1 LLNTKSNGL
10 YLLIPSIHR
19 LFPADRI
26 FAILATPVSEDKRD
40 RLRRLLDDA
49 DFEFE
54 DIRLI
59 YARSLRPGNFV
70 VPDDLEQQVINYR
83 QTREIGRDNDG
94 ASRPVEFIDNVE
106 KSTGSQGD
114 DSSLTMT
121 DMSTPERHTAA
132 AAAGTAVNEQ
142 DPENPE
148 TLLRGMHVNPSAQSN
163 LRALDLEAPGAGAG
177 AVDGSTGGSDGNAA
191 VAPDNEVGLPLSES
205 NSGTVQ
211 SNPQNE

>member
-1 LLNTKSNGL
+1 MLLLLNTKSNGL

-148 TLLRGMHVNPSAQSN
+148 TLLRGMHMNRNAQSN
-163 LRALDLEAPGAGAG
+163 LRAFDLAARG
-177 AVDGSTGGSDGNAA
+177 AVDGSTGGSDGNASA
-191 VAPDNEVGLPLSES
+191 APDNEVGLPLSES